1 MRGLSLRAPLVFPVM
16 LSALCLAPAARAQDA
31 AVITDATV
39 VDATAPP
46 RRPPSRPPA
55 VWPVRLHLALPL
67 GSTFG
72 EDHLQGFTWGF
83 RGVLQTYPTAGYRGF
98 GVGLFAELLLDAST
112 RQYGTWGA
120 VFSGPIWNWSWVGL
134 RTGATLG
141 WRTRDDG
148 GRLGDAV
155 SLAAFVEV
163 VMPAY
168 LYDLGLGLRVD
179 ATLDRTG
186 VAAVSLLVDV
196 DLAVL
201 LAAFALAGAR

>member
-1 MRGLSLRAPLVFPVM
+1 MRGLSPRDPVVFTVM
-16 LSALCLAPAARAQDA
+16 LGALGFAPAARAQDA
-31 AVITDATV
+31 AVPADATV
-39 VDATAPP
+39 ADPTAPP
-46 RRPPSRPPA
+46 RRPPSRSLPA
-55 VWPVRLHLALPL
+55 WPVRLHLALPL

-72 EDHLQGFTWGF
+72 EDHLQGFTWGL
-83 RGVLQTYPTAGYRGF
+83 RAVAQTYPTAGHRGF
-98 GVGLFAELLLDAST
+98 GVGAFAEILFDATT

-120 VFSGPIWNWSWVGL
+120 VFSGPIWNGSWVGL

-148 GRLGDAV
+148 GLRGDAV
-155 SLAAFVEV
+155 SLAGFVEV

-201 LAAFALAGAR
+201 IAAFALAGAR

>member
-1 MRGLSLRAPLVFPVM
+1 MRVLSPRAAPVFSVM
-16 LSALCLAPAARAQDA
+16 LGALCLAPAARAQDA
-31 AVITDATV
+31 AVIADATV
-39 VDATAPP
+39 VGPTPPP
-46 RRPPSRPPA
+46 RRAVSRGPA
-55 VWPVRLHLALPL
+55 AWPLRLHFALPL

-72 EDHLQGFTWGF
+72 EDHLQGFTWGI
-83 RGVLQTYPTAGYRGF
+83 RGVAQAYPTAGYRGF
-98 GVGLFAELLLDAST
+98 GVGAFGELLLDATT

-120 VFSGPIWNWSWVGL
+120 VFSGPIWNWTWVGL
-134 RTGATLG
+134 RAGATLG
-141 WRTRDDG
+141 WRTRDDAG
-148 GRLGDAV
+148 LRGDAV
-155 SLAAFVEV
+155 SLAGFVEL

-201 LAAFALAGAR
+201 IAAFALAGAR

>member
-1 MRGLSLRAPLVFPVM
+1 MGALSLRDPLVLTVL
-16 LSALCLAPAARAQDA
+16 LSALCLAPAAHAQDA
-31 AVITDATV
+31 AVPADATV
-39 VDATAPP
+39 ADPTPAP
-46 RRPPSRPPA
+46 RRRSSRSPPA
-55 VWPVRLHLALPL
+55 WPVRLHLALPL

-83 RGVLQTYPTAGYRGF
+83 RAVAQAYPTSGHRGF
-98 GVGLFAELLLDAST
+98 GVGAFAELLFDVST

-120 VFSGPIWNWSWVGL
+120 IFSGPIWNGSWVGL

-141 WRTRDDG
+141 WRTRDDAG
-148 GRLGDAV
+148 LRGDAV
-155 SLAAFVEV
+155 SLAGFVEV
-163 VMPAY
+163 VLPAY

>member
-1 MRGLSLRAPLVFPVM
+1 MRGLSLRAPIVFPVM
-16 LSALCLAPAARAQDA
+16 LSALCVASAARAQDA

-39 VDATAPP
+39 VDATAPV
-46 RRPPSRPPA
+46 RRAPSRGPA
-55 VWPVRLHLALPL
+55 TWPVRLHFAMPL

-83 RGVLQTYPTAGYRGF
+83 RALAQAYFTAGYRGF
-98 GVGLFAELLLDAST
+98 GVGIFGELLLDAST

-120 VFSGPIWNWSWVGL
+120 VFSGPIWNGSWVGL

-148 GRLGDAV
+148 GLRGDAA

-201 LAAFALAGAR
+201 FAAFALAGAR

>member
-1 MRGLSLRAPLVFPVM
+1 MGALVLRALPVVAAM
-16 LSALCLAPAARAQDA
+16 FTALGLPPVAFAQDA
-31 AVITDATV
+31 AVPTDAV
-39 VDATAPP
+39 AVDPTAPP
-46 RRPPSRPPA
+46 PRSPSRPPA
-55 VWPVRLHLALPL
+55 AWPVRVHLALPL

-83 RGVLQTYPTAGYRGF
+83 RGVAQVYPTPGHRGI
-98 GVGLFAELLLDAST
+98 GVGLFGELLLDVRT

-120 VFSGPIWNWSWVGL
+120 VFSAPIWNWPWVGV
-134 RTGATLG
+134 RSGASVG

-148 GRLGDAV
+148 GLRGDAV
-155 SLAAFVEV
+155 SLAAFVEL

-196 DLAVL
+196 DVAVL
-201 LAAFALAGAR
+201 FAAFALAGAR

>member
-1 MRGLSLRAPLVFPVM
+1 
-16 LSALCLAPAARAQDA
+16 
-31 AVITDATV
+31 
-39 VDATAPP
+39 
-46 RRPPSRPPA
+46 
-55 VWPVRLHLALPL
+55 
-67 GSTFG
+67 
-72 EDHLQGFTWGF
+72 
-83 RGVLQTYPTAGYRGF
+83 
-98 GVGLFAELLLDAST
+98 
-112 RQYGTWGA
+112 

-148 GRLGDAV
+148 GLRGDAV

-201 LAAFALAGAR
+201 LAAFALAGARAHRLPPRTARAPCRSARKGSPRGHTPPARGSCRPGGPWWA

>member
-1 MRGLSLRAPLVFPVM
+1 M
-16 LSALCLAPAARAQDA
+16 
-31 AVITDATV
+31 
-39 VDATAPP
+39 
-46 RRPPSRPPA
+46 
-55 VWPVRLHLALPL
+55 
-67 GSTFG
+67 
-72 EDHLQGFTWGF
+72 
-83 RGVLQTYPTAGYRGF
+83 
-98 GVGLFAELLLDAST
+98 
-112 RQYGTWGA
+112 
-120 VFSGPIWNWSWVGL
+120 GL

-201 LAAFALAGAR
+201 LAAVALAR

>member
-1 MRGLSLRAPLVFPVM
+1 MGTLSLRDPLVFVAT
-16 LSALCLAPAARAQDA
+16 LGALCLAPAARAQDA

-39 VDATAPP
+39 ADRTAPP

-83 RGVLQTYPTAGYRGF
+83 RAVAQTYPTAGHRGF
-98 GVGLFAELLLDAST
+98 GVGAFAELLFDART

-141 WRTRDDG
+141 WRTRDDAG
-148 GRLGDAV
+148 LRGAAV

-179 ATLDRTG
+179 TTLDRTG
-186 VAAVSLLVDV
+186 VAAVTLLVDV

>member
-1 MRGLSLRAPLVFPVM
+1 MSALTPRAPLVVAAL
-16 LSALCLAPAARAQDA
+16 LSAPCFTPAARAQDA

-39 VDATAPP
+39 VDPTAPP

-55 VWPVRLHLALPL
+55 AWPVRLHLALPL

-83 RGVLQTYPTAGYRGF
+83 RGVLQAYPTAGYRGF
-98 GVGLFAELLLDAST
+98 GVGLFGELLLDART

-120 VFSGPIWNWSWVGL
+120 VFSGPLWTGSWVGL

-148 GRLGDAV
+148 ALRGDAV
-155 SLAAFVEV
+155 SLAAFVEL

-201 LAAFALAGAR
+201 IAAFALAGAR